1 MKKLY
6 IAMAVLVTAVF
17 GSCQR
22 EKDIKELAPVGE
34 NEVALWLR
42 GDAATRAGN
51 ISAQASRG
59 VLIPIGQDQA
69 GTGYYLEETVT
80 DLDATVPATKGT
92 PAYTENIGV
101 LYKDNMFVHVAGGN
115 FTDATYYTMDEDVV
129 DGGGWRYRHVYEQNP
144 WPADGSAVDFYLRMP
159 ATMNGVSN
167 MTYPETGA
175 FAFDYESPVEVEDM
189 TDILFAYRAI
199 DWDLHVT
206 SLPNG
211 VPVLFKHALTGVKF
225 AIGND
230 LADRTKNGIAIKE
243 IILTGLKDKGKCVV
257 KPTPEDDTYR
267 DTGTHSSAGD
277 VTWSERDITSADAY
291 YSAVFGKTVDGE
303 FVPDALVDY
312 TSGSFDSKGKYPA
325 SFSEGGNMQ
334 NLNDADATKTFWFVP
349 QVIEESVN
357 LTIRYTFGS
366 NDYEW
371 TIDFGQTLKAA
382 NVEWKAGQ
390 LRTYTIKVDDVNV
403 KIEDE
408 VEPEE
413 HPNTVLTKLVDGV
426 ETPVLDKDGNPYKFT
441 AYDGTKSNLTITN
454 TGNTDAFIRA
464 SIIGQWLE
472 DVLDK
477 DGHVIESVPV
487 FGFTDYTAGTVEL
500 VESWYQDQFVS
511 KTRRHGKFSDL
522 AGYSDDYDGD
532 WVYDESDGYYYYK
545 NVVKVGEAIPE
556 PLFTEYV
563 VKKTPAVA
571 VAGSVKDVYFV
582 LEIATQAVSAKK
594 LDGSYYTYD
603 QAWSNAKAQAQNQ

>member
-6 IAMAVLVTAVF
+6 IAVAVLVTAVF

-51 ISAQASRG
+51 NSTQASRG

-167 MTYPETGA
+167 MTYPQKGA

-230 LADRTKNGIAIKE
+230 LADRTQNGIAIKE

-303 FVPDALVDY
+303 FVPDAPVDY

-349 QVIEESVN
+349 QVIEGSVN
-357 LTIRYTFGS
+357 LTIRYTFGG

-390 LRTYTIKVDDVNV
+390 LRTYTIKVDGVNV
-403 KIEDE
+403 MIDDN
-408 VEPEE
+408 VSPAE
-413 HPNTVLTKLVDGV
+413 HQNTELTKLVNGV
-426 ETPVLDKDGNPYKFT
+426 EVPVLDKNGNPYKFT
-441 AYDGTKSNLTITN
+441 AYDGTKEDVTITN

-464 SIIGQWLE
+464 AIIGQWL
-472 DVLDK
+472 DS
-477 DGHVIESVPV
+477 DGNPV
-487 FGFTDYTAGTVEL
+487 FGFTDYANGSYES

-511 KTRRHGKFSDL
+511 KTRRHGEFTNL
-522 AGYSDDYDGD
+522 AGYTAGYSGK
-532 WVYDESDGYYYYK
+532 WVYNETDKYYYYTE
-545 NVVKVGEAIPE
+545 VVKAGQSVPE
-556 PLFTEYV
+556 PLFTKYV
-563 VKKTPAVA
+563 VKKTPAVV
-571 VAGSVKDVYFV
+571 VAGKVNEVYFV
-582 LEIATQAVSAKK
+582 LEIATQAISAKK
-594 LDGSYYTYD
+594 LDGSFYTYTE
-603 QAWSNAKAQAQNQ
+603 AWNHAKAQAQN